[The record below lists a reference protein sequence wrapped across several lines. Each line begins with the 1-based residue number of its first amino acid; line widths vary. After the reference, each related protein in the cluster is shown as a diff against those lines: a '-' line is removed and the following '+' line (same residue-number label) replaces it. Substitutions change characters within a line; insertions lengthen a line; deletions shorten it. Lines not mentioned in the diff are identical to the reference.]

1 MIRKDVVTNN
11 EQNQILR
18 SSSELINLEEQ
29 QKTILDEFFY
39 GNSFQMIVLGGAG
52 TGKTLFCNQLVDYF
66 SSYEDNIL
74 YLCFNK
80 NLSIYLSRIFKH
92 LSNVK
97 VSTFHNYMEEY
108 VGKEKIKNLREEEN
122 YFSNLL
128 PDFFED
134 KIINENEDKK
144 FDILIVDEAQDILDQ
159 RTVELLE
166 LVFKKGFKMASGF

>member
-1 MIRKDVVTNN
+1 MGANVIRKDVVTNN

-29 QKTILDEFFY
+29 QKTILDEYFY

-52 TGKTLFCNQLVDYF
+52 TGKTLLCNQLVDYF
-66 SSYEDNIL
+66 SYEDNIL

-108 VGKEKIKNLREEEN
+108 VGKENKNLREEEN
-122 YFSNLL
+122 YFSNVL
-128 PDFFED
+128 PDFL
-134 KIINENEDKK
+134 KIK
-144 FDILIVDEAQDILDQ
+144 L
-159 RTVELLE
+159 
-166 LVFKKGFKMASGF
+166 